1 MDVLMISPGYPAEMP
16 IFTAAL
22 AAEGANVIGVGDQ
35 PVSSLPDAAR
45 HALSRY
51 VQISSFADEER
62 AVDEVLDAL
71 RGANI
76 DRVESMWEA
85 TMYLAA
91 RLRERIGAP
100 GLDVAGTIPFR
111 DKESMKEVLRAA
123 GIRVPRSVRASTIA
137 DVHAGA
143 EEVGYPLIIKPISG
157 AGSMDTYRIDEPAGL
172 EPVLPALRAVP
183 EVSVEEFV
191 DGEEFT
197 FDSISTGGRVAY
209 YNVCWYRPR
218 PLVMK
223 QLEWVSPQTIALR
236 EPGAGPL
243 AAGVAMGHDVLAA
256 MGLGDGFAHMEWY
269 LKPDGEVV
277 FGEIGARVGGA
288 RLADA
293 MNWACD
299 IDVYRG
305 WAETVVHGRF
315 SQHDRAQ
322 VQHRDDLQAGP
333 GPRPHPTHRGPVP
346 TAGRDRRAHRAHRPP
361 PDRGTAPR
369 LADHRDLRRPRGR
382 PPPRPRR
389 DDRDGRPRG
398 HRAPA
403 VRRLSAESVVA
414 AAASL
419 GGNWTVRSGPMVDS
433 TDERRC

>member
-16 IFTAAL
+16 IFTEAL

-51 VQISSFADEER
+51 VQISSFTDEER
-62 AVDEVLDAL
+62 AVDEVLGAL
-71 RGANI
+71 RGTHI

-100 GLDVAGTIPFR
+100 GLDVAGTIPFH

-137 DVHAGA
+137 DVQAGA

-157 AGSMDTYRIDEPAGL
+157 AGSMDTYRIDEPAEL
-172 EPVLPALRAVP
+172 APVLPALRAVP

-197 FDSISTGGRVAY
+197 FDSISSGGRVAY

-223 QLEWVSPQTIALR
+223 QLEWVSPQTVALR
-236 EPGAGPL
+236 EPGAGAR

-256 MGLGDGFAHMEWY
+256 MGLEDGFAHMEWY

-315 SQHDRAQ
+315 SQHVERKYNTALIFKRAQ
-322 VQHRDDLQAGP
+322 GHGRITHIEGLSRLLAEIGEHIVHIDLLPIGA
-333 GPRPHPTHRGPVP
+333 
-346 TAGRDRRAHRAHRPP
+346 
-361 PDRGTAPR
+361 
-369 LADHRDLRRPRGR
+369 
-382 PPPRPRR
+382 PRR
-389 DDRDGRPRG
+389 DWQTTVVSDGIVAIRHPDFGETIEMADRVGIELQLYAG
-398 HRAPA
+398 
-403 VRRLSAESVVA
+403 
-414 AAASL
+414 
-419 GGNWTVRSGPMVDS
+419 
-433 TDERRC
+433 

>member
-51 VQISSFADEER
+51 VQISSFTDEER
-62 AVDEVLDAL
+62 AVGEVLDAL

-76 DRVESMWEA
+76 DRIESMWEA

-111 DKESMKEVLRAA
+111 DKESMKQVLRAA

-137 DVHAGA
+137 EVRAGA

-157 AGSMDTYRIDEPAGL
+157 AGSMDTYRIDEPTGL

-218 PLVMK
+218 PLAMK

-236 EPGAGPL
+236 DPGAGPL

-315 SQHDRAQ
+315 SQHIERKYNTAMIFKRAQ
-322 VQHRDDLQAGP
+322 GHGRIQHIEGLSRLLAEIGEHIVHIDLLPIGA
-333 GPRPHPTHRGPVP
+333 
-346 TAGRDRRAHRAHRPP
+346 
-361 PDRGTAPR
+361 
-369 LADHRDLRRPRGR
+369 
-382 PPPRPRR
+382 PRR
-389 DDRDGRPRG
+389 DWQTTVISDGLV
-398 HRAPA
+398 A
-403 VRRLSAESVVA
+403 VRHHDL
-414 AAASL
+414 
-419 GGNWTVRSGPMVDS
+419 
-433 TDERRC
+433 DETIAMADRVGIELQLYAG

>member
-1 MDVLMISPGYPAEMP
+1 MDVLMISPGYPIEMP
-16 IFTAAL
+16 MFTRAL
-22 AAEGANVIGVGDQ
+22 AAEGARVIGVGDQ
-35 PVSSLPDAAR
+35 PVSSLPDEAR
-45 HALSRY
+45 HSLSRY
-51 VQISSFADEER
+51 VQISSFADEQR
-62 AVDEVLDAL
+62 AVEEVIDAL
-71 RGANI
+71 RGTNV

-100 GLDVAGTIPFR
+100 GLDVARTEPFR
-111 DKESMKEVLRAA
+111 DKETMKQVLRAA
-123 GIRVPRSVRASTIA
+123 GLRVPRSVRASTI
-137 DVHAGA
+137 DGVRNGA

-157 AGSMDTYRIDEPAGL
+157 AGSLDTYRLDDPAEL

-191 DGEEFT
+191 DAEEYT
-197 FDSISTGGRVAY
+197 FDSISVGGRVAY

-236 EPGAGPL
+236 EPAAGAL
-243 AAGVAMGHDVLAA
+243 AAGVALGHAVLDA
-256 MGLGDGFAHMEWY
+256 MGLDDGFGHMEWY

-305 WAETVVHGRF
+305 WAEAIVHGRF
-315 SQHDRAQ
+315 SQPVERKYNAAMIYKRAQ
-322 VQHRDDLQAGP
+322 GYGRI
-333 GPRPHPTHRGPVP
+333 THIEGLSRL
-346 TAGRDRRAHRAHRPP
+346 
-361 PDRGTAPR
+361 
-369 LADHRDLRRPRGR
+369 LADFGEHVVHLDLLPIGA
-382 PPPRPRR
+382 PRR
-389 DDRDGRPRG
+389 DWTQTVISDG
-398 HRAPA
+398 
-403 VRRLSAESVVA
+403 VVA
-414 AAASL
+414 LRHPDFAT
-419 GGNWTVRSGPMVDS
+419 TVHLADRVA
-433 TDERRC
+433 TDLQLYAG

>member
-1 MDVLMISPGYPAEMP
+1 MISPGYPAEMP
-16 IFTAAL
+16 NFTAAL

-45 HALSRY
+45 HALRRY
-51 VQISSFADEER
+51 VQISSFADEDR
-62 AVDEVLDAL
+62 AVAEVLDAL
-71 RGANI
+71 RGVNV

-111 DKESMKEVLRAA
+111 DKESMKEVLRTA
-123 GIRVPRSVRASTIA
+123 GIRVPRSARASTIA
-137 DVHAGA
+137 AVRAGA

-172 EPVLPALRAVP
+172 EGVLPALRAVP

-223 QLEWVSPQTIALR
+223 QLQWVSPQTIALR
-236 EPGAGPL
+236 EPDAGPL

-269 LKPDGEVV
+269 LTPDGEVV

-315 SQHDRAQ
+315 SQHVERTYNAALIFKRAQ
-322 VQHRDDLQAGP
+322 GDGRIRHIDGLSRLLAEIGEHIVHIDLLPIGA
-333 GPRPHPTHRGPVP
+333 
-346 TAGRDRRAHRAHRPP
+346 
-361 PDRGTAPR
+361 
-369 LADHRDLRRPRGR
+369 
-382 PPPRPRR
+382 PRR
-389 DDRDGRPRG
+389 DWRTTVLSDGIV
-398 HRAPA
+398 A
-403 VRRLSAESVVA
+403 VRHRELSETIAMADRIGVELQLYA
-414 AAASL
+414 
-419 GGNWTVRSGPMVDS
+419 G
-433 TDERRC
+433 